1 MPAKRTPTEAEIE
14 ALTAEFRALWHAG
27 EVVGPWLRKH
37 QNRFRELLDEGWA
50 WASIG
55 EALTKAG
62 VTYKTGRAWS
72 GEVLRLDVKRA
83 SRPLKR
89 TRRAVAASPM
99 PGEAPAPS
107 PSAAPAPLKL
117 TPPHQRAG
125 QAPAQAKPTF
135 KPASPLPAPP
145 EAAGGSAQTEAPPGP
160 VVPRFKA
167 FSLKP
172 QEPPRPL
179 TPEQQQEREAI
190 RKRFS

>member
-1 MPAKRTPTEAEIE
+1 MPAKRTPTEAEME
-14 ALTAEFRALWHAG
+14 ALTTEFRALWHAG
-27 EVVGPWLRKH
+27 EVIGPWLRKH
-37 QNRFRELLDEGWA
+37 QNRFRDLLDDGWA

-72 GEVLRLDVKRA
+72 GEALRLDVKRA

-99 PGEAPAPS
+99 PGETPTPS
-107 PSAAPAPLKL
+107 PANAS
-117 TPPHQRAG
+117 PPQDMAG

-135 KPASPLPAPP
+135 KPASLLAAAPQ
-145 EAAGGSAQTEAPPGP
+145 AAGGQAQAEAPAGP
-160 VVPRFKA
+160 TVPRFKA
-167 FSLKP
+167 FTVKP
-172 QEPPRPL
+172 QDPPRPL